1 MDYLFPIFPL
11 GITVLPSER
20 VSLHIFEPRYKQL
33 LSKCINDKSLFVIL
47 FTKGSKIKNYGTT
60 VKIDEI
66 KKVYDDGSMDIVVKG
81 EEVVKMTKVIGR
93 VDDDLYHS
101 ANFEKLTDNF
111 ISTDADVI
119 SHFYDLFPT
128 SNFMSVITQT
138 SFPQADLYVMAKK
151 LPLNPAEKYKLISA
165 NTLSKKETI
174 LLSFLKFYANLKK
187 VELETGN
194 NFMLN

>member
-11 GITVLPSER
+11 GITVLPGER

-33 LSKCINDKSLFVIL
+33 VNECINEKSLFVIIY
-47 FTKGSKIKNYGTT
+47 TRGKKIKNFGTT

-81 EEVVKMTKVIGR
+81 EEVLKMSKVLGR
-93 VDDDLYHS
+93 VDDKLYHS
-101 ANFEKLTDNF
+101 ANFEKLNDVF
-111 ISTDADVI
+111 ISTDVDI
-119 SHFYDLFPT
+119 LSNFYNLFP
-128 SNFMSVITQT
+128 SSQFMSVITQT
-138 SFPQADLYVMAKK
+138 NSPQADLYIMAKK
-151 LPLNPAEKYKLISA
+151 LPLNPAEKYKLISST
-165 NTLSKKETI
+165 TLSKKESV
-174 LLSFLKFYANLKK
+174 LLSYIKFYANLKK